1 MEQQH
6 GGGGGGEQDV
16 WQRRKEALRAAK
28 KEYAKIEDDLKSLQ
42 SVGQIIGEV
51 LRPLD
56 NERLIVKANS
66 GPRYVVGC
74 RSKVD
79 KEILTVG
86 TRVVL
91 DMTTL
96 TILHALPH
104 EVRSQPG
111 PNIVATYQMN
121 PLISGIEG
129 VGVLQQMQNTINPK
143 TKHSYIISII
153 EAWKAYE

>member
-1 MEQQH
+1 M
-6 GGGGGGEQDV
+6 
-16 WQRRKEALRAAK
+16 ALFYLIAARDNLKNAK
-28 KEYAKIEDDLKSLQ
+28 KDFGKTEDDLKSLQ

-56 NERLIVKANS
+56 SERFIVKASS

-79 KEILTVG
+79 KEKLIAG

-96 TILHALPH
+96 TIMRTLPR
-104 EVRSQPG
+104 EV
-111 PNIVATYQMN
+111 Y
-121 PLISGIEG
+121 
-129 VGVLQQMQNTINPK
+129 K
-143 TKHSYIISII
+143 
-153 EAWKAYE
+153 